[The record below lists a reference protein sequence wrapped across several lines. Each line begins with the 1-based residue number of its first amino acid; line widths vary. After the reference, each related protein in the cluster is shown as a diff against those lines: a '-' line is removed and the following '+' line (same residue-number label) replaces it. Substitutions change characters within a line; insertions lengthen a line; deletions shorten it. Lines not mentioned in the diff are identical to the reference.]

1 MATTSPVF
9 RILAVPG
16 SLRRGSI
23 NRAMLVAAAEH
34 ARDGVEI
41 ELYDDLGSI
50 PPFNE
55 DDEGDRTPQ
64 PVLELRRRIDEA
76 DALLISTP
84 EYNSSVPGV
93 IKNAM
98 DWASR
103 PLGRAELVA
112 KPTAVMSAS
121 LSAFGGVWAQA
132 ELRKALTASGARV
145 HDQGVAMSKAAERLD
160 AQGRLVDRELIDQIA
175 VMVDQLVALANT
187 PLDDEW

>member
-1 MATTSPVF
+1 MASTSPTF
-9 RILAVPG
+9 RILAIPG

-34 ARDGVEI
+34 APNGVEI
-41 ELYDDLGSI
+41 EMYDDLGSI

-55 DDEGDRTPQ
+55 DDEGERTPQ
-64 PVLELRRRIDEA
+64 AVRDLRKRIDDA
-76 DALLISTP
+76 DAVLISTP

-103 PLGRAELVA
+103 PMGRAEIVA

-132 ELRKALTASGARV
+132 ELRKALAASGARV
-145 HDQGVAMSKAAERLD
+145 HEHGVAMSKAAERLD
-160 AQGRLVDRELIDQIA
+160 PDGRLVDEEILDQIA
-175 VMVDQLVALANT
+175 VMVGQLVELANT